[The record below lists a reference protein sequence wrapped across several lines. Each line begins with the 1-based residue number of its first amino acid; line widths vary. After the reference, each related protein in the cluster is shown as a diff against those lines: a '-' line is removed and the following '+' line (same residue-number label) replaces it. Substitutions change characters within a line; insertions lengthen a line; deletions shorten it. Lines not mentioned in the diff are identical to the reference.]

1 MPVSPAAFL
10 AFLDHNA
17 SALSADELAALLAF
31 AADLDP
37 ALSTDALTARLSRFL
52 LEHEAIDLRL
62 EGHQLEGHQLRGIAG
77 QPIKL
82 TPAPFKTNL
91 RNIVLQAQSTQQNDG
106 GTTPKP

>member
-10 AFLDHNA
+10 AFLEHNA
-17 SALSADELAALLAF
+17 AALSAVEHAALLAF

-37 ALSTDALTARLSRFL
+37 ALSADALTARLSRFL
-52 LEHEAIDLRL
+52 LEHESLDRRL
-62 EGHQLEGHQLRGIAG
+62 EGQQLRGIAG

-82 TPAPFKTNL
+82 TTPAALQTNI
-91 RNIVLQAQSTQQNDG
+91 RNIVLQAQSTQQKDG